1 MADAYS
7 LIGGL
12 GGDYYTGSNPIIP
25 TTNNI
30 VIPADTYFDEETIVK
45 GDTNLVSKNI
55 KLGVSIFGIS
65 GSAVAVQNVGGI
77 GTAYLYIDGGY
88 SVYKITLIQR

>member
-1 MADAYS
+1 MANAYS
-7 LIGGL
+7 LVGGL

-25 TTNNI
+25 ATNNI

-45 GDTNLVSKNI
+45 GDTNLVPKNI
-55 KLGVSIFGIS
+55 KLGVSIFGVN

-77 GTAYLYIDGGY
+77 GTAYLYVDGGY
-88 SVYKITLIQR
+88 SVYKITSIQR